1 MENRI
6 PIVTE
11 RGHLFSING
20 SISMTAKIHG
30 TVTKEGVNK
39 ALEKV
44 VMKHQ
49 IVTSTVV
56 REKSGEAFY
65 QINSSKPI
73 EPIFYPYGEVNHLT
87 AYIQKE
93 EGIPFDLENG
103 PLIRLIVFKGEDR
116 SSIVLIGHS
125 ILSDAKGYQSF
136 LEELVYYM
144 NHEQEQPQSMEP
156 QTMANK
162 IILPKVSSLKLRT
175 RFQVNALNREWKRA
189 SHMFSSMDYED
200 LFIRL
205 RKSHKEPIIIKEIN
219 TKSTSCLINNCEERK
234 VSVTAT
240 IMTAFLAVMHNF
252 DRFHRGKDV
261 RAEVMEDL
269 RDDLVIP
276 KPPVIANLSG
286 KIYLMREYA
295 QGLSFWD
302 NVKVVDNYLKEK
314 EKPKHKFETTT
325 LTRELDGTL
334 LESIPFSAY
343 GGYDQAA
350 SKKAAHLFYEGEKE
364 KGLGIEN
371 LGVVNY
377 KKDQNLYIDSLCY
390 IPAASLGNDLTVG
403 AVTVNGSL
411 ILCIRYDKVHYS
423 ERIVEDM
430 VRAAVN
436 YMWNRT

>member
-11 RGHLFSING
+11 RGHLFSINS

-30 TVTKEGVNK
+30 TITKEMVSK

-44 VMKHQ
+44 IIRHQ
-49 IVTSTVV
+49 ILTSTIV

-65 QINSSKPI
+65 QINTSKPI
-73 EPIFYPYGEVNHLT
+73 EPSYFPYGEINHLA

-93 EGIPFDLENG
+93 EGVPFDLENG
-103 PLIRLIVFKGEDR
+103 PLLRLIVFKGEDR
-116 SSIVLIGHS
+116 SAIVLIGHS
-125 ILSDAKGYQSF
+125 VLSDGKGYQCF

-144 NHEQEQPQSMEP
+144 NQEHEQPEAVEV
-156 QTMANK
+156 QTMSQRIA
-162 IILPKVSSLKLRT
+162 LPKVSSLKLAT
-175 RFQVNALNREWKRA
+175 KLQLNALNREWKRA
-189 SHMFSSMDYED
+189 PHMFSNMDYIE
-200 LFIRL
+200 LFERF
-205 RKSHKEPIIIKEIN
+205 RKTHKAPIIIKEIN
-219 TKSTSCLINNCEERK
+219 AKSTGCLLHNCEERN

-240 IMTAFLAVMHNF
+240 IMTAFFAVMHNF

-261 RAEVMEDL
+261 RAEVTVDL
-269 RDDLVIP
+269 RDNLVIT

-286 KIYLMREYA
+286 NVYLMREYA

-314 EKPKHKFETTT
+314 KKPKHKLESTI
-325 LTRELDGTL
+325 LAKELSGTL

-343 GGYDQAA
+343 GGYEQPV
-350 SKKAAHLFYEGEKE
+350 SKKAAHLFYQGEKE

-371 LGVVNY
+371 LGVINY
-377 KKDQNLYIDSLCY
+377 DQEQDVYIDSLCL
-390 IPAASLGNDLTVG
+390 IPSASLGNDLTVG
-403 AVTVNGSL
+403 AVTVNGCLS
-411 ILCIRYDKVHYS
+411 LCIRYDKVHYS